1 MSSCCH
7 KGNSRRGGLEMT
19 TTVRQILEG
28 KGYNI
33 HSVSPD
39 DMVIDA
45 IRLMADAKA
54 GALLVME
61 DGKVAGII
69 SERDYTR
76 KVILNNRS
84 SQNTRVRDIMT
95 SNVISVRPEQNI
107 EECMVVMSKYQVRH
121 LPVVEDNKAIGM
133 LSVMDVVKSIISEK
147 EFIIEQLEN
156 YIAGVG

>member
-1 MSSCCH
+1 
-7 KGNSRRGGLEMT
+7 MT
-19 TTVRQILEG
+19 ATVRQILDD

-33 HSVSPD
+33 HTVSPD
-39 DMVIDA
+39 DWVIDA
-45 IRLMADAKA
+45 IKLMADAQV

-61 DGKVAGII
+61 NNQMAGII

-84 SQNTRVRDIMT
+84 SQSTQVRDIMT
-95 SNVISVRPEQNI
+95 VNVVSVRPEQNI
-107 EECMVVMSKYQVRH
+107 EDCMVMMSKYQVRH
-121 LPVVEDNKAIGM
+121 LPVVENNQAVGM

-156 YIAGVG
+156 YIAGVS